1 VVVVAGPVS
10 VVLVV
15 VLVLVVLDVELVV
28 VAQPLAPQASQQL
41 SKTPVHAP
49 PPRGALQRSGARTI
63 EHLVLPFACVR
74 QHVAAPGRP
83 HVEREAQRTTVLRQD
98 GFASAADAA
107 DLAQAT

>member
-1 VVVVAGPVS
+1 VVVAGPVS
-10 VVLVV
+10 DVLVV
-15 VLVLVVLDVELVV
+15 VLVLVVLEVE
-28 VAQPLAPQASQQL
+28 VAHPLAPQASQQL

-83 HVEREAQRTTVLRQD
+83 HVEREAQRTTVPRQD
-98 GFASAADAA
+98 GFASAAAAA